1 MTRGTNGDVA
11 AIRPRARESESG
23 SDLAIATSRIL
34 SRRPHARETAYPDSR
49 VPAGLCVN
57 SGAESKL
64 IPSDTK
70 RALTAERRAF
80 GHWSTTS
87 IAESSCESG
96 HALFVDRDVL
106 LLALSWA
113 TVPLPGWIARA
124 LRVLTSLVAL
134 IIAGATVFA
143 AIVVPYRFWD
153 SLAFGSW
160 SRSIAE
166 TGELWAN
173 TSALSV
179 SRPLFYVPQGLL
191 WWFLSGDEWLGRLS
205 SATFGAAL
213 VAAVWVLARQLA
225 TDRSRDLV
233 PPLAVMV
240 LLSFAVLATYVAA
253 GMTDV
258 PVAAATAATAVVL
271 FSSVRP
277 GAAVPLAAVAA
288 AATVLA
294 KPSGVLALV
303 GLVLATLALR
313 GRTSLASLTGVAI
326 GVVVALGYD
335 AWHATRLDIS
345 LIELLKAGND
355 DFWLARGD
363 SARFDSIAGA
373 SWVGDGARLVVVLGL
388 VHGIARALGARAR
401 VAVATAVAVAISW
414 SVAGPLVV
422 DHRLGYPFDGSAV
435 GSAAWL
441 VLAAAMVTAAF
452 LVDDDPTPRRTYVA
466 LLLWLAPIGI
476 TWAWQRADEARL
488 LAPTWPALAL
498 LSALALTTG
507 SLALARLR
515 PAAAIIP
522 ASAVAAIALANVV
535 SIDGLGRDG
544 WRSLLDL
551 GSTGWRSREAM
562 ENFAYGPFSYEL
574 NLARE
579 NVTDEDRIVS
589 SDGRLAYFFPG
600 RVDVSYARSCSDVRG
615 VRFFSY
621 LTSGESLQF
630 AQLERQP
637 VDPLAWVQCANPR
650 VELVGEQPGI
660 YAAFVV
666 GDPPAR
672 APTAED
678 CRISSTSGTGLDA
691 VFGADL
697 SYAEAKTLL
706 ERALTVGF
714 VGTRIERTG
723 CSSFRVV
730 VTGIPEDEDV
740 QAEFLR
746 EVRGVDLNV
755 EFVPAERF
763 PEVSPDVPPA
773 SP

>member
-1 MTRGTNGDVA
+1 MPPPVWT
-11 AIRPRARESESG
+11 
-23 SDLAIATSRIL
+23 
-34 SRRPHARETAYPDSR
+34 
-49 VPAGLCVN
+49 
-57 SGAESKL
+57 
-64 IPSDTK
+64 
-70 RALTAERRAF
+70 
-80 GHWSTTS
+80 
-87 IAESSCESG
+87 
-96 HALFVDRDVL
+96 
-106 LLALSWA
+106 
-113 TVPLPGWIARA
+113 ARA

-143 AIVVPYRFWD
+143 AIVVPYRLWD

-191 WWFLSGDEWLGRLS
+191 WWFLGGDEWIGRLL
-205 SATFGAAL
+205 SATFGAVL

-225 TDRSRDLV
+225 TDRSRDLL

-271 FSSVRP
+271 FSKLRP

-288 AATVLA
+288 TATVLA
-294 KPSGVLALV
+294 KPSGLLALI
-303 GLVLATLALR
+303 GLLLATLALR
-313 GRTSLASLTGVAI
+313 GRASLVSLAGVAI

-335 AWHATRLDIS
+335 AWHAARLDTPFV
-345 LIELLKAGND
+345 ELLRAGND

-363 SARFDSIAGA
+363 AARWDSIAGA
-373 SWVGDGARLVVVLGL
+373 SWVGDGARLLVVLGL
-388 VHGIARALGARAR
+388 VHGFARALGARAR
-401 VAVATAVAVAISW
+401 VAVAIAAGVAIAW
-414 SVAGPLVV
+414 SVAGPLIV
-422 DHRLGYPFDGSAV
+422 DHRFGYPFDGGAV
-435 GSAAWL
+435 GIVAWL
-441 VLAAAMVTAAF
+441 ALAAGLILAAF
-452 LVDDDPTPRRTYVA
+452 LADTDPTPRRTYVA
-466 LLLWLAPIGI
+466 LLLWFAPIGI
-476 TWAWQRADEARL
+476 TWAWQRADETRL
-488 LAPTWPALAL
+488 LAPAWPALAL
-498 LSALALTTG
+498 LSALALTTV

-522 ASAVAAIALANVV
+522 ASAVAVIALANVV

-579 NVTDEDRIVS
+579 NVTDKDRIVS

-600 RVDVSYARSCSDVRG
+600 RVETRYARTCSELASA
-615 VRFFSY
+615 RFFSY

-630 AQLERQP
+630 AQLEGQP
-637 VDPLAWVQCANPR
+637 VDPLAWVQCSTPR
-650 VELVGEQPGI
+650 VGLVGEQPGI

-666 GDPPAR
+666 GSPPAR
-672 APTAED
+672 VPQADE
-678 CRISSTSGTGLDA
+678 CRVSSTPGTALDA
-691 VFGADL
+691 VFGANL
-697 SYAEAKTLL
+697 SYTEAKALL
-706 ERALTVGF
+706 ERALAVGF

-723 CSSFRVV
+723 CSTFRVV
-730 VTGIPEDEDV
+730 VTGIPEDADV
-740 QAEFLR
+740 KNEFLR

-755 EFVPAERF
+755 EYVPAERF
-763 PEVSPDVPPA
+763 PEVSPDVPPV